1 MDGTLPVR
9 GVNTPGPLVIAAFE
23 GWNDAGEAASTAV
36 DHLLTVWEAEEV
48 CALEAEPYLD
58 FQVNRPVMTIGDD
71 GERHIEW
78 PTTRIYLAEPPG
90 ASRDVILVRGVEPSL
105 RWRTFSAELL
115 DRLQDLGVDLMV
127 TLGAMLSDVP
137 HTRPLPVASTTSDET
152 LMARLALEPSH
163 YEGPTGIVGVLL
175 DGARRRRISHLS
187 LWAAVPN
194 YVGQSPSP
202 KAALALLNRVEELLE
217 APLPLGDL
225 PLDAAAW
232 ETAVTDL
239 ADEDPDMAGYISY
252 LEEEKETTEL
262 PEASGDAIA
271 RDFERFLR
279 RRTTGT
285 IPQAPTDGSKPATS
299 SGTHDTDTG
308 PHPRITGPTS
318 PED

>member
-9 GVNTPGPLVIAAFE
+9 GVDAPGTLVIAAFE

-36 DHLLTVWEAEEV
+36 DHLITVWKAEEV
-48 CALEAEPYLD
+48 CALEAEPYVD
-58 FQVNRPVMTIGDD
+58 FQVNRPVLTVGAD
-71 GERHIEW
+71 GERHLQW
-78 PTTRIYLAEPPG
+78 PTTRIYVAELPG
-90 ASRDVILVRGVEPSL
+90 ASREVILVRGVEPSL
-105 RWRTFSAELL
+105 KWRTFSAELL
-115 DRLQDLGVDLMV
+115 DRLQDLGADLIV

-137 HTRPLPVASTTSDET
+137 HTRPLPVASTTNDET

-175 DGARRRRISHLS
+175 DGAKRRRVDHLS
-187 LWAAVPN
+187 LWVAVPN

-202 KAALALLNRVEELLE
+202 KAALALLDRVEELTE
-217 APLPLGDL
+217 EPLALGDL
-225 PLDAAAW
+225 PVDAAAW

-239 ADEDPDMAGYISY
+239 ADEDPDVAGYVSY

-262 PEASGDAIA
+262 PEASGEAIA

-279 RRTTGT
+279 RR
-285 IPQAPTDGSKPATS
+285 S
-299 SGTHDTDTG
+299 SGTASDGPNTAPRSDDTDPG
-308 PHPRITGPTS
+308 PHPKITGPTP